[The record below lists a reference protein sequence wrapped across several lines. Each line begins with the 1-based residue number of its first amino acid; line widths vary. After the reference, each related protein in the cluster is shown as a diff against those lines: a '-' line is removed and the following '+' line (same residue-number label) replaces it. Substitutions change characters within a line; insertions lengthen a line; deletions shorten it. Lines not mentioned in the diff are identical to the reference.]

1 MAASVT
7 AKYDLKLN
15 VYETLGLSQD
25 LASDP
30 AFTHAITGLSGVLD
44 ATTGVPATKVW
55 SDTRTLSG
63 GTETLDL
70 TALTRSPAATVDMT
84 GLKVQLV
91 LIKADATNTQ
101 VLTIAGAAATPYE
114 LFGDSSG
121 QTSIPA
127 GGATLIYG
135 KDGLADVSA
144 TVKSVTISS
153 THLTAS
159 YSIIIVAG

>member
-7 AKYDLKLN
+7 AKYNFLLS
-15 VYETLGLSQD
+15 VYETLGLTQD
-25 LASDP
+25 LAADP
-30 AFTHAITGLSGVLD
+30 AITHAITGLSGVLD
-44 ATTGVPATKVW
+44 GTTAVPLTKAW

-70 TALTRSPAATVDMT
+70 TALTRSPAATVDCT
-84 GLKVQLV
+84 GLKIQFV
-91 LIKADATNTQ
+91 LIKADAANTQ
-101 VLTIAGAAATPYE
+101 VLTVAGAAATPYE
-114 LFGDSSG
+114 FYGDASG
-121 QTSIPA
+121 QISIPA
-127 GGATLIYG
+127 GGVNYLYG
-135 KDGLADVSA
+135 KDALADVSA